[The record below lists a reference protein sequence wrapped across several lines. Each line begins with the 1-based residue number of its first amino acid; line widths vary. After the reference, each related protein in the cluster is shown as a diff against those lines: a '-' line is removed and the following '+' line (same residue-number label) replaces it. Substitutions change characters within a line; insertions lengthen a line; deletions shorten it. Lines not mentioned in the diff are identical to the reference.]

1 MIWKYSKHIPH
12 RVDGGDSDILARTR
26 RNLMKKL
33 ILILGLAMLFP
44 VRASWAQ
51 VAKGNDAGV
60 SMGHVHFLVPDVE
73 AAKTFWTAMGGV
85 PGKLGAN
92 DVFKFPGV
100 LILVRKGDGTTPTV
114 GSVVGHIGFHVPD
127 TTAALARWKAAGL
140 NTEVGQNPGQGF
152 VWTPDKL
159 LRVEILEDKT
169 QTVPIA
175 FHHVH
180 FYIADTAGSSNVL
193 EMQSWYAKMF
203 GAKPGKRGQFDAAD
217 IPGANLTFTKSDTAT
232 VPTKGRMLD
241 HIGFEIVGLE
251 AFCKKAE
258 ANGLKFDMP
267 YTKRPDL
274 GIALAFITDPWGT
287 YIELNEGLDK
297 M

>member
-1 MIWKYSKHIPH
+1 M
-12 RVDGGDSDILARTR
+12 DGEDSTIMAGTR
-26 RNLMKKL
+26 RNQMKKL

-44 VRASWAQ
+44 ARASWAQ

-85 PGKLGAN
+85 PGKLGPN

-180 FYIADTAGSSNVL
+180 FYIAEAAGSSNVL
-193 EMQSWYAKMF
+193 EMQSWYVKMF

-217 IPGANLTFTKSDTAT
+217 IPGANLTFTKSDTPT
-232 VPTKGRMLD
+232 VGTKGRMLD

>member
-1 MIWKYSKHIPH
+1 
-12 RVDGGDSDILARTR
+12 
-26 RNLMKKL
+26 MKKL
-33 ILILGLAMLFP
+33 TMIFVLAMLIP

-51 VAKGNDAGV
+51 VAAGNDAGV
-60 SMGHVHFLVPDVE
+60 SMGHVHFLVPDVD
-73 AAKTFWTAMGGV
+73 AANKFWTAMGGV
-85 PGKLGAN
+85 PGKLGPN

-100 LILVRKGDGTTPTV
+100 LILVRKGDGITPSV

-127 TTAALARWKAAGL
+127 TNAAMARWKAAGL
-140 NTEVGQNPGQGF
+140 KTEAGQNPGQGF
-152 VWTPDKL
+152 VWTPDNL

-180 FYIADTAGSSNVL
+180 FYIADAAGSSNVL

-217 IPGANLTFTKSDTAT
+217 VPGANLTFTKSDTPT
-232 VPTKGRMLD
+232 VTTKGRMLD

-258 ANGLKFDMP
+258 ANGQKFDVP

-287 YIELNEGLDK
+287 YIELNEGLNK

>member
-1 MIWKYSKHIPH
+1 
-12 RVDGGDSDILARTR
+12 
-26 RNLMKKL
+26 MKKL
-33 ILILGLAMLFP
+33 LMILCFAALVPA
-44 VRASWAQ
+44 RASWAQ
-51 VAKGNDAGV
+51 VAPGNEVGT

-73 AAKTFWTAMGGV
+73 AAGKFWVAMGGV
-85 PGKLGAN
+85 QAKLGPN

-127 TTAALARWKAAGL
+127 TNAAMARWKAAGL
-140 NTEVGQNPGQGF
+140 NTEAGQNPGQGF
-152 VWTPDKL
+152 VWTPDHL

-180 FYIADTAGSSNVL
+180 FYIQDPSGSSVL

-217 IPGANLTFTKSDTAT
+217 IPGANLTFTKSDTPT

-258 ANGLKFDMP
+258 ANGVKFDVP

-274 GIALAFITDPWGT
+274 GIALAFMTDPWGT

-297 M
+297 L

>member
-1 MIWKYSKHIPH
+1 
-12 RVDGGDSDILARTR
+12 
-26 RNLMKKL
+26 MKKL
-33 ILILGLAMLFP
+33 ILILGLAMLIP
-44 VRASWAQ
+44 ASASWAQ
-51 VAKGNDAGV
+51 VAKPNDAGV

-85 PGKLGAN
+85 PGKLGPN

-127 TTAALARWKAAGL
+127 TTAALARWKTAGL
-140 NTEVGQNPGQGF
+140 KTEVGQNPGQGF
-152 VWTPDKL
+152 VWTPDNL

-180 FYIADTAGSSNVL
+180 FYIAETAGSSNVL

-217 IPGANLTFTKSDTAT
+217 IPGANLTFTKSDTPT

-258 ANGLKFDMP
+258 ANGLKLDMP